1 MKLLSILIPSIPERE
16 DELARL
22 CSELQIQIITFGEFH
37 ASIGTCEVLVD
48 DGKSFLEGGLSIGAK
63 REALKNKATGKYL
76 LYLDDDENIA
86 PNYFETV
93 MRLCSEDKDICTFKS
108 IAKMDNYWMTVDM
121 SLAYS
126 ENEQANPEG
135 IKRRP
140 WHICPV
146 RSYFAKLHSFDDIN
160 YGEDFKWMEQVLQHC
175 QTESKSN
182 YILHQY
188 NHSSKFSEA
197 DKITNHVQSK

>member
-1 MKLLSILIPSIPERE
+1 MMLLSILIPTLPSRIERFNSLFVN
-16 DELARL
+16 LAFQKSAFAMFHSTIGA
-22 CSELQIQIITFGEFH
+22 SEIIVNNEESYLNGGP
-37 ASIGTCEVLVD
+37 SIGH
-48 DGKSFLEGGLSIGAK
+48 K
-63 REALKNKATGKYL
+63 RQKLINEASGKYVL
-76 LYLDDDENIA
+76 FLDDDEDIA
-86 PNYFETV
+86 PNYIETL

-146 RSYFAKLHSFDDIN
+146 RSYFAKLHSFEDIN

-175 QTESKSN
+175 QTEAKSN

>member
-22 CSELQIQIITFGEFH
+22 CDELQVQIITFGEFH
-37 ASIGTCEVLVD
+37 GSIGTSEVLVD
-48 DGKSFLEGGLSIGAK
+48 DSKSFLEGGLSIGAK

-93 MRLCSEDKDICTFKS
+93 MRLCAEDKDICTFKC

-121 SLAYS
+121 SLAHT

-146 RSYFAKLHSFDDIN
+146 RSYFAKLHSFEDIN

-175 QTESKSN
+175 HTEAKSN

-197 DKITNHVQSK
+197 DKITKHVQSK